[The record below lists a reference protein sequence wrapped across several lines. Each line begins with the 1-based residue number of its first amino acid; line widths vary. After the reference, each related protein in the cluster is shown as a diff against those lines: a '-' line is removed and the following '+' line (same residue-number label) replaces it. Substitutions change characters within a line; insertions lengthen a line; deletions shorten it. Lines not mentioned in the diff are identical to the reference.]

1 VGRDG
6 FGSKTR
12 EKKIGLV
19 IAATN
24 TPEAIDEAIDEAIWS
39 MLDEM
44 NPGLEKLA
52 EEPYE
57 KIKEYELKTREL
69 KDGDFDLNKFKFK

>member
-1 VGRDG
+1 
-6 FGSKTR
+6 
-12 EKKIGLV
+12 
-19 IAATN
+19 
-24 TPEAIDEAIDEAIWS
+24 
-39 MLDEM
+39 M

-57 KIKEYELKTREL
+57 KIKEYELNTREL